1 MTLEARDLRHAYQR
15 RTVLTLGHLVLEPG
29 SRLALVGPNGS
40 GKSTLLRL
48 LAFLEPPTGGELSL
62 DGRPVRTARARRA
75 ARRRVTL
82 VEQRPYLFRGSV
94 LENVAYPLRLRGT
107 TRQGAEAAARDALAG
122 LQLGPL
128 AGRSTRELSEG
139 EIQRV
144 AVARALA
151 ARPDVLL
158 LDEAVSAADRA
169 AQHALFA
176 AVAAEQARR
185 VLAVCFASHLLEE
198 AYRWSSD
205 LLALHQG
212 APVPVTPENLFR
224 VELPGGGGMQ
234 QVAVGTVTIE
244 VVTDR
249 SGPATLAI
257 TPEEIVLSRE
267 PLHSS
272 ARNCL
277 AGRVVRIA
285 EQGAA
290 VRVTLDA
297 GVELVSLVT
306 RRSVEQLGIAIG
318 AGVYA
323 SFKSVAV
330 RVF

>member
-1 MTLEARDLRHAYQR
+1 MLEARGLRHAYR
-15 RTVLTLGHLVLEPG
+15 GRTVLAVEGVALQAGT
-29 SRLALVGPNGS
+29 RLALVGPNGS

-48 LAFLEPPTGGELSL
+48 LAFLEAPTAGQLALG
-62 DGRPVRTARARRA
+62 GRPVRSARERRA
-75 ARRRVTL
+75 ARRCVTL
-82 VEQRPYLFRGSV
+82 VEQRPFLFRGTV
-94 LENVAYPLRLRGT
+94 LENLVYPLRLRGAD
-107 TRQGAEAAARDALAG
+107 RGATEGAARAALAG
-122 LQLGPL
+122 LQLGAL
-128 AGRSTRELSEG
+128 ARRQARELSEG

-176 AVAAEQARR
+176 AVAAEQQRR
-185 VLAVCFASHLLEE
+185 ALAVCFASHLLEE
-198 AYRWSSD
+198 AYRWSND
-205 LLALHQG
+205 LLALHEG

-224 VELPGGGGMQ
+224 VELPGGTGMQ
-234 QVAVGTVTIE
+234 AVAVGTVTLD

-257 TPEEIVLSRE
+257 PPDEIILSRE

-277 AGRVVRIA
+277 PARVVRIA

-306 RRSVEQLGIAIG
+306 RRSLDELGIVIG

-323 SFKSVAV
+323 SFKTVAI

>member
-1 MTLEARDLRHAYQR
+1 VSE
-15 RTVLTLGHLVLEPG
+15 
-29 SRLALVGPNGS
+29 N
-40 GKSTLLRL
+40 LL
-48 LAFLEPPTGGELSL
+48 
-62 DGRPVRTARARRA
+62 
-75 ARRRVTL
+75 
-82 VEQRPYLFRGSV
+82 
-94 LENVAYPLRLRGT
+94 YPLRLRGVPVP
-107 TRQGAEAAARDALAG
+107 EADAASRAALDAL
-122 LQLGPL
+122 QIGPL
-128 AGRSTRELSEG
+128 AARQAGALSEG
-139 EIQRV
+139 EVQRV

-169 AQHALFA
+169 ARQALFA
-176 AVAAEQARR
+176 AVQAEQARR
-185 VLAVCFASHLLEE
+185 PLAVCFASHLLEE
-198 AYRWSSD
+198 AYRWSNG

-212 APVPVTPENLFR
+212 VPVPVTPENLFR
-224 VELPGGGGMQ
+224 VDLPGGGEMQ
-234 QVAVGTVTIE
+234 RVSVGAATFE

-257 TPEEIVLSRE
+257 PPEEIVLSRE

-290 VRVTLDA
+290 VRVTLDT
-297 GVELVSLVT
+297 GVELVALIT
-306 RRSVEQLGIAIG
+306 HRSFAELGLGIG
-318 AGVYA
+318 AGAYA

>member
-1 MTLEARDLRHAYQR
+1 MLEARALRHAYHG
-15 RTVLTLGHLVLEPG
+15 RTVLEVEGVALQPG
-29 SRLALVGPNGS
+29 TRLALVGPNGS

-48 LAFLEPPTGGELSL
+48 LAFLEAPTAGRLTLG
-62 DGRPVRTARARRA
+62 GRPVRSARERRA

-82 VEQRPYLFRGSV
+82 VEQRPFLFRGTV
-94 LENVAYPLRLRGT
+94 LENLVYPLRLRGAD
-107 TRQGAEAAARDALAG
+107 RAETEGAARASLDG
-122 LQLGPL
+122 LQLGAL
-128 AGRSTRELSEG
+128 AGRQARELSEG

-176 AVAAEQARR
+176 AVAAEQQRR
-185 VLAVCFASHLLEE
+185 ALAVCFASHLLEE
-198 AYRWSSD
+198 AYRWSND
-205 LLALHQG
+205 LLALHEG
-212 APVPVTPENLFR
+212 VPVPVTPENLFR
-224 VELPGGGGMQ
+224 VELPGGAGMQ
-234 QVAVGTVTIE
+234 TVPVGAVALD

-249 SGPATLAI
+249 RGPATLAI
-257 TPEEIVLSRE
+257 PPDEIILSRE

-277 AGRVVRIA
+277 PARVVRIG

-306 RRSVEQLGIAIG
+306 RRSLDELGIVIG
-318 AGVYA
+318 ARVYA
-323 SFKSVAV
+323 SFKTVAI

>member
-1 MTLEARDLRHAYQR
+1 MLEARGLRYAYHGR
-15 RTVLTLGHLVLEPG
+15 EVLALEHLTLGAGV
-29 SRLALVGPNGS
+29 RLALVGSNGS

-48 LAFLEPPTGGELSL
+48 LAFLEPPTDGELTL
-62 DGRPVRTARARRA
+62 DGRPVRGPAGRRA

-82 VEQRPYLFRGSV
+82 VEQRPFLFRGTV
-94 LENVAYPLRLRGT
+94 LENVVYPLRVRGVPT
-107 TRQGAEAAARDALAG
+107 DAARAAARDALAA
-122 LQLGPL
+122 LQLGTFADRP
-128 AGRSTRELSEG
+128 ARTLSEG
-139 EIQRV
+139 EAQRV

-176 AVAAEQARR
+176 ALAAEQARR
-185 VLAVCFASHLLEE
+185 ALAVGFASHLLEE
-198 AYRWSSD
+198 AYRWSND

-212 APVPVTPENLFR
+212 RPVPVTPENLFR
-224 VELPGGGGMQ
+224 VELGGGGGVQ
-234 QVAVGTVTIE
+234 RVTIGTVAIE
-244 VVTDR
+244 VVSDR

-257 TPEEIVLSRE
+257 PPEEIVLSGE

-277 AGRVVRIA
+277 PGRVVRIA

-290 VRVTLDA
+290 VRVTIDA

-306 RRSVEQLGIAIG
+306 RRSADELGIVLG

-323 SFKSVAV
+323 SFKTVAV

>member
-1 MTLEARDLRHAYQR
+1 MLEARALRHAYHG
-15 RTVLTLGHLVLEPG
+15 RTVLDVEGVALQPG
-29 SRLALVGPNGS
+29 TRLALVGPNGS

-48 LAFLEPPTGGELSL
+48 LAFLEAPTAGRLTLG
-62 DGRPVRTARARRA
+62 GRPVRSARERRA

-82 VEQRPYLFRGSV
+82 VEQRPFLFRGTV
-94 LENVAYPLRLRGT
+94 LENLVYPLRLRGADRPGT
-107 TRQGAEAAARDALAG
+107 EAAARSALDG
-122 LQLGPL
+122 LQLGAL
-128 AGRSTRELSEG
+128 AGRQARELSEG

-176 AVAAEQARR
+176 AVAAEQQRR
-185 VLAVCFASHLLEE
+185 ALAVCFASHLLEE
-198 AYRWSSD
+198 AYRWSND
-205 LLALHQG
+205 LLALHEG
-212 APVPVTPENLFR
+212 VPVPVTPENLFR
-224 VELPGGGGMQ
+224 VELPGGAGMQ
-234 QVAVGTVTIE
+234 TVPVGAVALD

-249 SGPATLAI
+249 RGPATLAI
-257 TPEEIVLSRE
+257 PPDEIILSRE

-277 AGRVVRIA
+277 PARVVRIG

-306 RRSVEQLGIAIG
+306 RRSLDELGIVIG
-318 AGVYA
+318 ARVYA
-323 SFKSVAV
+323 SFKTVAI